1 MLRRGKVGRKERG
14 GGGMGMG
21 RGVEPFIHVI
31 CRLYGQTTWVTCL
44 SVSLWGRES
53 GREGLTVE
61 LQERM
66 GDGEKGRRG

>member
-1 MLRRGKVGRKERG
+1 
-14 GGGMGMG
+14 MG

-31 CRLYGQTTWVTCL
+31 CRLYGQTTSVTCF

-53 GREGLTVE
+53 RREGLTVD

-66 GDGEKGRRG
+66 GDGEEGRRV